1 MVTSRSF
8 VIAAVVAALASP
20 FLLTTSAV
28 ASAPL
33 FGTGTS
39 TLTSSVVLSAREADG
54 NILIEQQNTR
64 LDDGAFTG
72 TVAEHLWLVVHPD
85 GLITLHAEAVLSGTY
100 PACSSEPVTQSI
112 RLAGQIFPSGELRAN
127 FATVGGAAVVVHGTV
142 EGSAASDTSNFEI
155 SYHC

>member
-8 VIAAVVAALASP
+8 VGVALVAALASP

-33 FGTGTS
+33 SGTGTS
-39 TLTSSVVLSAREADG
+39 TLTSSIVLSVRQADG
-54 NILIEQQNTR
+54 NIVIEQQNTR

-72 TVAEHLWLVVHPD
+72 TVDEHLWLIVHPD
-85 GLITLHAEAVLSGTY
+85 GLITLRAEAVLSGTY
-100 PACSSEPVTQSI
+100 PACGSDSVTQSI

-142 EGSAASDTSNFEI
+142 AGSGASDTSDFEI